1 MKLYVETSV
10 IYFYYAT
17 DAPEKM
23 SVTRE
28 FFRRLGR
35 FDCVVSNTVLE
46 EVEKAPAGK
55 RARLRKLLTSRPFRV
70 LPATPEAHR
79 LARRYLDE
87 GVIPRKYYNDALHIA
102 IASVA
107 GVDGIVSWNM
117 RHIVR
122 LKTKIQV
129 ERVNRSL
136 GYPAI
141 HIATPEEVLE

>member
-1 MKLYVETSV
+1 MKLYLETSV

-23 SVTRE
+23 AITRE
-28 FFRRLGR
+28 FFRRLDR
-35 FDCVVSNTVLE
+35 FDCAVSDTVLE
-46 EVEKAPAGK
+46 EIERAPAGK
-55 RARLRKLLTSRPFRV
+55 RTGLRKLLTSRRFRV

-102 IASVA
+102 IASTA
-107 GVDGIVSWNM
+107 GMEAMVSWNM
-117 RHIVR
+117 KHIVR

-129 ERVNRSL
+129 ERVNISL
-136 GYPAI
+136 GYPAV